1 MRGEKGPS
9 IKIGRGTTGEYL
21 KASLGKPVQEVNR
34 IIAGAEMENAV
45 VYNEGKQVLL
55 RNGKVDEVRFTDA
68 ELKMLKGAVVT
79 HNHPY
84 GTSFSRADVSL
95 FKRTK
100 MAELH
105 ATAQYDGVVYSISP
119 PKDSLFWKTSARQ
132 IAKDHDTIRDAIF
145 LEHGYDKK
153 SQNNAPQEVLRTVIN
168 DSIKALDLKYNLNY
182 KITQL

>member
-1 MRGEKGPS
+1 MRGEREPVM
-9 IKIGRGTTGEYL
+9 KIGRGTTGEYL

-34 IIAGAEMENAV
+34 IIAGAQMENAV
-45 VYNEGKQVLL
+45 VYQNGRQVLL
-55 RNGKVDEVRFTDA
+55 RNGVVDEVKFTNT
-68 ELKMLKGAVVT
+68 ELKALKGAVVT

-84 GTSFSRADVSL
+84 GSSFSRADISL
-95 FKRTK
+95 AKRVG

-105 ATAQYDGVVYSISP
+105 ASAQHDGVTYSIAP
-119 PKDSLFWKTSARQ
+119 PKGSLFWKASARQ

-153 SQNNAPQEVLRTVIN
+153 HQNNAPQEVLRAVIN

-182 KITQL
+182 KITKL